1 VNKWIRFIFPATEHT
16 GKGEG
21 RVLLKKKSLK
31 LYLKY
36 ADVDTSILNSKLNGN

>member
-16 GKGEG
+16 DKAEG
-21 RVLLKKKSLK
+21 LLKKTFK